1 METDVP
7 NLTWEPPLAERP
19 NPFPWLNVIL
29 FLATGFTTLFMG
41 TLFMVSFEQDPSF
54 APGGILQSMWQEPK
68 TLLRG
73 LPFSLAIMSI
83 LLAHEMGHY
92 LTCRYYGISATL
104 PYFIPAPTLVG
115 TFGAFI
121 RIRSPIQH
129 KAALLDV
136 GVAGP
141 IAGFVLSVPIL
152 AVALAKPR
160 YVNSESVDGLL
171 SLGEPLIFKIVAFLM
186 GVVPP
191 PGMEPLLHPIG
202 FAAWIGF
209 LLTTLNLIPVGQ
221 LDGGHIAYALFGRFH
236 KRISQL
242 FSFCPVTPGHLLL
255 ARLDC
260 VDFSPGPDGKSASS
274 NIGRQSPSG
283 APSRR
288 PGLGR
293 PGNVCFV
300 FYACSDVVLGACV
313 AEGIVA
319 RKWGVAATC
328 TFPEL
333 RP

>member
-19 NPFPWLNVIL
+19 DPFPWLNVIL

-242 FSFCPVTPGHLLL
+242 FLFALLPLGIFFWPGWIVWIFLL
-255 ARLDC
+255 ALMGSRHPPTLD
-260 VDFSPGPDGKSASS
+260 DSLPLE
-274 NIGRQSPSG
+274 
-283 APSRR
+283 RR
-288 PGLGR
+288 H
-293 PGNVCFV
+293 
-300 FYACSDVVLGACV
+300 VVLGWV
-313 AEGIVA
+313 ALAMFVLCFTP
-319 RKWGVAATC
+319 VPMS
-328 TFPEL
+328 F
-333 RP
+333 

>member
-19 NPFPWLNVIL
+19 DPFPWLNVIL

-54 APGGILQSMWQEPK
+54 APGGILQLMWQEPK

-242 FSFCPVTPGHLLL
+242 FLFALLPLGIFFWPGWIVWIFLL
-255 ARLDC
+255 ALMGSRHPPTLD
-260 VDFSPGPDGKSASS
+260 DSLPLE
-274 NIGRQSPSG
+274 
-283 APSRR
+283 RR
-288 PGLGR
+288 H
-293 PGNVCFV
+293 
-300 FYACSDVVLGACV
+300 VVLGWV
-313 AEGIVA
+313 ALAMFVLCFTP
-319 RKWGVAATC
+319 VPMS
-328 TFPEL
+328 F
-333 RP
+333 

>member
-19 NPFPWLNVIL
+19 DPFPWLNVVL

-141 IAGFVLSVPIL
+141 IAGFVLSVPTL

-242 FSFCPVTPGHLLL
+242 FLFALLPLGIFFWPGWIVWIFLL
-255 ARLDC
+255 ALMGSRHPPTLD
-260 VDFSPGPDGKSASS
+260 DSLPLE
-274 NIGRQSPSG
+274 
-283 APSRR
+283 RR
-288 PGLGR
+288 H
-293 PGNVCFV
+293 
-300 FYACSDVVLGACV
+300 VVLGWIALAMFVLCFTPV
-313 AEGIVA
+313 PMS
-319 RKWGVAATC
+319 
-328 TFPEL
+328 F
-333 RP
+333 

>member
-242 FSFCPVTPGHLLL
+242 FLFALLPLGIFFWPGWIVWIFLL
-255 ARLDC
+255 ALMGSRHPPTLD
-260 VDFSPGPDGKSASS
+260 DSLPLE
-274 NIGRQSPSG
+274 
-283 APSRR
+283 RR
-288 PGLGR
+288 H
-293 PGNVCFV
+293 
-300 FYACSDVVLGACV
+300 VVLGWV
-313 AEGIVA
+313 ALAMFVLCFTP
-319 RKWGVAATC
+319 VPMS
-328 TFPEL
+328 F
-333 RP
+333 

>member
-19 NPFPWLNVIL
+19 DPFPWLNVIL

-73 LPFSLAIMSI
+73 LPFSLAIMLI

-242 FSFCPVTPGHLLL
+242 FLFALLPLGIFFWPGWIVWIFLL
-255 ARLDC
+255 ALMGSRHPPTLD
-260 VDFSPGPDGKSASS
+260 DSLPLE
-274 NIGRQSPSG
+274 
-283 APSRR
+283 RR
-288 PGLGR
+288 H
-293 PGNVCFV
+293 
-300 FYACSDVVLGACV
+300 VVLGWV
-313 AEGIVA
+313 ALAMFVLCFTP
-319 RKWGVAATC
+319 VPMS
-328 TFPEL
+328 F
-333 RP
+333 